1 MGNVIKICHLECWS
15 IVVNHGSLLDVNESD
30 LRKLCT
36 FEYGIDT
43 TPEVYRC
50 IREDILRLMPLDN
63 GTTKFF
69 YFKKSIKEV
78 RKDAYM

>member
-1 MGNVIKICHLECWS
+1 MGNVIKICHLEAWS

-36 FEYGIDT
+36 FEYGIDV

-50 IREDILRLMPLDN
+50 IRDDILRLMPLDN
-63 GTTKFF
+63 ARTKFF
-69 YFKKSIKEV
+69 YFKKSIREV
-78 RKDAYM
+78 PENEY